1 MSSVGSLRRGR
12 LPFRTR
18 LSRGR
23 WLLAALIACAVV
35 ITGCQAAGTGPSTI
49 SPINGANS
57 PTPIDGYTN
66 GYLPASQLY
75 TYSSTCQLYRP
86 AVGSFAAMIA
96 AAKADGVDLTPVQCY
111 RDYANQIYWRNY
123 WCGVGICANAAVPG
137 TSNHGWGKAA
147 DFADQ
152 NGSLTW
158 NSIGY
163 QWLVANAGAWGWNHP
178 SGVDEAWH
186 WEWVG
191 DGGTMHGYPIRPDLM
206 SWNPVVSPQPAPQT
220 ADRGGAVP
228 SGI

>member
-1 MSSVGSLRRGR
+1 MSSVGALRRAR

-18 LSRGR
+18 FSRV
-23 WLLAALIACAVV
+23 WLLVASLVTCVIV
-35 ITGCQAAGTGPSTI
+35 ITGCQAGSSNVLI

-57 PTPIDGYTN
+57 PTTILGYSN
-66 GYLPASQLY
+66 GYLPESQLY
-75 TYSSTCQLYRP
+75 SYSSACQLYKP
-86 AVGSFAAMIA
+86 AAGSFAAMIA

-111 RDYANQIYWRNY
+111 RDYANQVYWRNY
-123 WCGVGICANAAVPG
+123 WCNVGICGNAAPPG
-137 TSNHGWGKAA
+137 SSNHGWGKAA

-163 QWLVANAGAWGWNHP
+163 QWLVANAGLWGWNHP
-178 SGVDEAWH
+178 AGVNEAWH

-206 SWNPVVSPQPAPQT
+206 SWNPPASSPPVAAAKQPAVARPE
-220 ADRGGAVP
+220 
-228 SGI
+228 